1 MTAIEVSNLRKVYGS
16 LAAVDGISFTVNEGE
31 VFGILGPNGA
41 GKTTTI
47 ECIEGLREPDGGEV
61 RVLGQFRRG
70 EANGIKERIGI
81 QLQTTGLYPLLTV
94 NELLRLFSTFFAKS
108 LPVDDLVRL
117 VSLEDKRNTRS
128 KDLSGGQLQ
137 RLSLALALVNDPEL
151 IFLDEPTTGLDPQS
165 RRQIWSI
172 VEDLQRKGKTIVL
185 TTHYMEEA
193 QTLCDRIAVMDG
205 GKIIALDTPEELI
218 NDSFETAAIEFD
230 DRNGATVEL
239 LSALPGV
246 KEAKRDGGL
255 VTLYSYSTPQTI
267 EAMLTASREG
277 RIAFDDLRVRK
288 ATLEDVFL
296 KLTGRRIRD

>member
-1 MTAIEVSNLRKVYGS
+1 MTAIEVTNLRKVYGS
-16 LAAVDGISFTVNEGE
+16 LVAVNDISFTVNEGE

-47 ECIEGLREPDGGEV
+47 ECIEGLREPDGGEI
-61 RVLGQFRRG
+61 RVLGQLRRG

-94 NELLRLFSTFFAKS
+94 SELLQLFGTFFSKS
-108 LPVDDLVRL
+108 LPVDELVRL

-165 RRQIWSI
+165 RRQIWNI

-205 GKIIALDTPEELI
+205 GKIIALDTPEQLI
-218 NDSFETAAIEFD
+218 NQNFETAAIEFD
-230 DRNGATVEL
+230 DRNGATIEM

-246 KEAKRDGGL
+246 KEATRDGGL

-267 EAMLTASREG
+267 EAMITAAREG

>member
-1 MTAIEVSNLRKVYGS
+1 MTAIEVTNLRKVYGS
-16 LAAVDGISFTVNEGE
+16 LVAVNDISFTVNEGE

-47 ECIEGLREPDGGEV
+47 ECIEGLREPDGGEI
-61 RVLGQFRRG
+61 RVLGQLRRG

-94 NELLRLFSTFFAKS
+94 SELLKLFGTFFSKS
-108 LPVDDLVRL
+108 LPVDELVRL

-165 RRQIWSI
+165 RRQIWNI

-205 GKIIALDTPEELI
+205 GKIIALDTPEQLI
-218 NDSFETAAIEFD
+218 NQNFETAAIEFD
-230 DRNGATVEL
+230 DRNGATIEM

-267 EAMLTASREG
+267 EAMITAAREG